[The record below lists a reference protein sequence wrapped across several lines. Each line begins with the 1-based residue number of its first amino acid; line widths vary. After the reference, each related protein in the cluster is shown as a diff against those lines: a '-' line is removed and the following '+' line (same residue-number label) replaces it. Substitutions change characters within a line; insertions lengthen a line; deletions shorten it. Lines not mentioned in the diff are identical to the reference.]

1 MGRYSPTVLP
11 SEEEKPGVAAFL
23 SELSR
28 GPERL
33 HQIRGDRRAREEYEY
48 AKSQRPIEE
57 AVRTAQLRELGIV
70 PHEEPTLRPAEGPP
84 PIAAFDKP
92 GEFIEDPRRP
102 RPREIPTEGMG
113 PAGNPSMRNPA
124 FEPFVNEL
132 APTPQGPSGA
142 FNPMTGGFTPPRP
155 MSSRIPLNRQYD
167 IEETL
172 SPQGRALARAA
183 DDAQQL
189 KDAGIPA
196 GLAEYAAHHP
206 ENSQQLLSSFF
217 EKNTR
222 GWQAGS
228 MAEAIEFF
236 QKTQGSLDRG
246 RRSAEDRLVIPMD
259 KAFAQIDQM
268 FGTWQ
273 GDEFHSRLNPETRTR
288 LAEQLARTGK
298 LPPGTPKMSQRQLRE
313 LQNARFG
320 DKDYT
325 PFSGEEVEGGPPAVP
340 AFGMPRRD
348 TTARRGTPPA
358 APPAAPP
365 APPGARGRVMSASD
379 RQQLQNLVNGVQ
391 TREDADDVREALRME
406 GLSEDEINSM
416 FAKRQVPAV
425 GTVGQPR

>member
-11 SEEEKPGVAAFL
+11 SEEERPGVSAFL

-84 PIAAFDKP
+84 PIAAFDQP
-92 GEFIEDPRRP
+92 AQPAA
-102 RPREIPTEGMG
+102 REIPTERMG
-113 PAGNPSMRNPA
+113 PAGNPSMRPA
-124 FEPFVNEL
+124 ALEPFVNEL
-132 APTPQGPSGA
+132 APTPQVPSGA

-172 SPQGRALARAA
+172 TPQGRALARAA

-217 EKNTR
+217 EKKTR
-222 GWQAGS
+222 GWQPGS
-228 MAEAIEFF
+228 HAEAVQYWRE
-236 QKTQGSLDRG
+236 TQGSIPRGDR
-246 RRSAEDRLVIPMD
+246 AARLLIPMD

-268 FGTWQ
+268 FGTWV
-273 GDEFHSRLNPETRTR
+273 GDEFHSRLNPEARTR
-288 LAEQLARTGK
+288 LAEELARTGK

-325 PFSGEEVEGGPPAVP
+325 PFSGEEVEGGPPAEPAP